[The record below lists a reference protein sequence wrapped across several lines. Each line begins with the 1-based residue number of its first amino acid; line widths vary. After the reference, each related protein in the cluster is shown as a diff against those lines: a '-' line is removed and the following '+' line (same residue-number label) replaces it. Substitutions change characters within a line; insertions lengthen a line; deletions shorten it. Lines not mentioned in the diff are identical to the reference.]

1 MAPRPV
7 AQLKE
12 TPVDRVASLIV
23 SLLVLVGVLVGG
35 MFCVW
40 FSFKLAAKPQIA
52 VPVRLDPG
60 GGGDPNGV
68 VGEKLNLEGP
78 EREEIGKNCDVLE
91 HAIQDPMQMLVS
103 AAAAQVRD

>member
-1 MAPRPV
+1 MAQATRSGGKMASPPV

-23 SLLVLVGVLVGG
+23 ALLVLVGVLVGG
-35 MFCVW
+35 MFAVW
-40 FSFKLAAKPQIA
+40 YSFKLIKPVQNA
-52 VPVRLDPG
+52 VQVRLDPG

-78 EREEIGKNCDVLE
+78 EREEIGQNSDVLE
-91 HAIQDPMQMLVS
+91 
-103 AAAAQVRD
+103 

>member
-1 MAPRPV
+1 MVHATRSGGKMAPPTV

-12 TPVDRVASLIV
+12 SPVDRVASLIV

-40 FSFKLAAKPQIA
+40 FTFKLAAKPQIA

-60 GGGDPNGV
+60 GGGDPSGV

-78 EREEIGKNCDVLE
+78 EREDIGQNSDVLE
-91 HAIQDPMQMLVS
+91 PAIQD
-103 AAAAQVRD
+103 